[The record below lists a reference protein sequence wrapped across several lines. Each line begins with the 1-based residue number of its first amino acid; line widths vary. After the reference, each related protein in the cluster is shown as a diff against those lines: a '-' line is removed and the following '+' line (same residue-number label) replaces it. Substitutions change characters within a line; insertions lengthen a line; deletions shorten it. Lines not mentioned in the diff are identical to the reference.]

1 MSAKNSRTFV
11 KLQFVRTLR
20 LIHGSGSV
28 IKAIAKSY
36 GISESAASKWLS
48 GHVPLSDRG
57 NFILWAARVREDL
70 RRHKAEIEEGEKW
83 LTELLDN
90 PPGWITNGR
99 SDTYASPARGCSTSS
114 ASGAADVGCLQGAN

>member
-1 MSAKNSRTFV
+1 MSLANSHKSVRR
-11 KLQFVRTLR
+11 QFVHFLR
-20 LIHGSGSV
+20 LIYGSGSV
-28 IKAIAKSY
+28 RKTIANSY
-36 GISESAASKWLS
+36 KVSESTAREWLS
-48 GHVPLSDRG
+48 GRIPISDRG

-70 RRHKAEIEEGEKW
+70 RRHKREIEEGEKW

-99 SDTYASPARGCSTSS
+99 SDTYGSPARGCSTSS